1 MQAASDDPQPRQ
13 RQPLHAP
20 CRRRDGNIS
29 LDDRFRSMRRRS
41 TSRGFSVGVTHSVR
55 RFRSFIPT
63 RSYGTPPLQSLF
75 PHHLGGRL
83 TRRLVPFRSIRLR
96 VTHALQKL
104 RKSWHIRYILPMRR
118 TLAIPP
124 CGLTAFVALRQD
136 VWSRYTGGSGAPT
149 CTLEHVGFDLSAL
162 LSSRSSALC
171 GRPAT
176 SV

>member
-1 MQAASDDPQPRQ
+1 MSDDPQLRQ
-13 RQPLHAP
+13 RHPLHVP
-20 CRRRDGNIS
+20 CRRRDSNIS
-29 LDDRFRSMRRRS
+29 LDVRFRSMRRRS
-41 TSRGFSVGVTHSVR
+41 SSHGFGVGVSQSVR
-55 RFRSFIPT
+55 RFRSFMPT
-63 RSYGTPPLQSLF
+63 RSYSTPPLQSSF

-118 TLAIPP
+118 TLAIAQ
-124 CGLTAFVALRQD
+124 CGLTAFVALCQD
-136 VWSRYTGGSGAPT
+136 VWSRYTGRSVAPAW
-149 CTLEHVGFDLSAL
+149 TLEHVGFDFGALL

-171 GRPAT
+171 GCPAT